1 MRSLIIAFLLT
12 GLVAR
17 AQRRPVN
24 FHIESAH
31 TSFPD
36 TARANGHLYNS
47 VLYDAPGHYSS
58 NTVLIMVPPNF
69 DRRKKPDLIFWFHG
83 WRNNIDSAVVRY
95 DLQRQFADAHL
106 NAVLVL
112 AETAKDAPDS
122 YGGKLERPG
131 EFSGLVQDVIAKL
144 KNEKILR
151 KNDGAGNIL
160 LAGHSGAYR
169 VMAYILQYG
178 NVPVQKVILFD
189 ALYGETDKYINWI
202 KQDTNHRFINLYT
215 DNGGTDKESKEMI
228 KKLGSEGI
236 TCYSLEEIAL
246 TKTILQQSRILVV
259 HSTHKHDD
267 IIKHPDNFLLF
278 LQAGQ

>member
-1 MRSLIIAFLLT
+1 MS
-12 GLVAR
+12 
-17 AQRRPVN
+17 QRPPIT
-24 FHIESAH
+24 FHIESVH

-47 VLYDAPGHYSS
+47 VLYYAAAHYSS
-58 NTVLIMVPPNF
+58 NAVLIIVPPNF
-69 DRRKKPDLIFWFHG
+69 DRHKKATLVFWFHG

-95 DLQRQFADAHL
+95 DLQRQFVNAHL

-131 EFSGLVQDVIAKL
+131 EFAGLVQDVVAKL
-144 KNEKILR
+144 KEERILR
-151 KNDGAGNIL
+151 KNDAAGDVV

-178 NVPVQKVILFD
+178 QVPVKKVILFD

-202 KQDTNHRFINLYT
+202 KENSAHSFINLYT

-228 KKLGSEGI
+228 QKLESQSI
-236 TCYSLEEIAL
+236 TCDTLEETAL
-246 TKTILQQSRILVV
+246 TETNLQQNRIVV
-259 HSTHKHDD
+259 AHSLHKHDD
-267 IIKHPDNFLLF
+267 IIKQPDNFTLF
-278 LQAGQ
+278 LKGGQ